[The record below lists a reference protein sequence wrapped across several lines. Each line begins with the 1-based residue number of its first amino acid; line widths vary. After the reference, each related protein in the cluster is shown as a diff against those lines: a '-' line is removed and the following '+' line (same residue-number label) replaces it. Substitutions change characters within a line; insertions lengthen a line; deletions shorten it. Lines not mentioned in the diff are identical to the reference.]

1 MAGNRP
7 QRGRRGESLPEADE
21 PPLSALFL
29 LLTKRGPAAKA
40 ALTLFSLHRAIAA
53 IVVQALAFTAGITR
67 VLGPPG

>member
-40 ALTLFSLHRAIAA
+40 ALTFFSLHRAISA
-53 IVVQALAFTAGITR
+53 IAVLVLAIAQGITR
-67 VLGPPG
+67 VLGPLG